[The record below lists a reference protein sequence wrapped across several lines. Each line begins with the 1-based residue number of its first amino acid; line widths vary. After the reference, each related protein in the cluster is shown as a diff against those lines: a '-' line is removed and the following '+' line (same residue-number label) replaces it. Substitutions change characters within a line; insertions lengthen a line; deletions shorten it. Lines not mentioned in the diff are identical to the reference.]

1 MRWLTSRHG
10 ACTREGVLCAPWLG
24 IAAPSREGRRFSR
37 PKEVQMPNA
46 LAPAAAD
53 HRVTLELDGL
63 DVYRVSLEF
72 QALVPAI
79 IGNARGELRSQ
90 LDRAALSIT
99 LNIAEGSGRRHGPD
113 RRRFYSIAR
122 GSTLEC
128 VAILDVL
135 AGRAQLSLSDLRRGR
150 SLLARITAML
160 TKLGQ
165 GCRAAGLR

>member
-1 MRWLTSRHG
+1 M
-10 ACTREGVLCAPWLG
+10 A
-24 IAAPSREGRRFSR
+24 
-37 PKEVQMPNA
+37 NA
-46 LAPAAAD
+46 LAPARADCPAA
-53 HRVTLELDGL
+53 LELDGL

-72 QALVPAI
+72 QVVVSGIL
-79 IGNARGELRSQ
+79 GSSRGELRSQ

-99 LNIAEGSGRRHGPD
+99 LNIAEGSGRRHSAD

-135 AGRAQLSLSDLRRGR
+135 AGRTQLSLGDLRLGR

-165 GCRAAGLR
+165 R